1 MENDYRKELEKD
13 EKNPYQE
20 QIEAQK
26 GQIEE
31 LKAQI
36 ADQQKQMKNAYQPNG
51 AYREQSGYAE
61 VGSGYQP
68 SSAYQRYQG
77 NDVYAKRATQKA
89 YGNYDKQ
96 AQIKRRTEGVD
107 AVMSFGILGAMA
119 FSGQTAAIGS
129 AVASGAGAAGLTSI
143 AALGSLPVAGPL
155 LLGGGALMLGGAAAY
170 MAADTA
176 YKGVKGLVGLVSNK
190 QPMFNRPNSQ
200 LAILPSSMN
209 PIRTKNS
216 AGKFKELKDN
226 SNKVDGYLK
235 DIKKDFA
242 IKKDIGTKIK
252 DVANLKGLTS
262 RQKKEVAGLYG
273 DNIIRNSAK
282 DNGGV
287 VNAYNV
293 KKQVVIDAKEQGW
306 NKSKTAQMVSGV
318 NKRLE
323 VQKDKQ
329 NITKNNKVL
338 SMQKADFKTKGK
350 AASNNVEKQTVNV
363 GNSVKA
369 AANNLNFKPQPP
381 RQPQPQKAQ
390 PSASFSKDNERGS

>member
-1 MENDYRKELEKD
+1 MENDYKKELKED

-20 QIEAQK
+20 QIEEQK

-36 ADQQKQMKNAYQPNG
+36 ADQQKQMKNAYQG
-51 AYREQSGYAE
+51 GYQQSGYTE
-61 VGSGYQP
+61 VGSGYQQ
-68 SSAYQRYQG
+68 SGYQSNNTYQRYQG
-77 NDVYAKRATQKA
+77 NDVYAKKATQKA

-107 AVMSFGILGAMA
+107 AVMSFGVLGAMA

-155 LLGGGALMLGGAAAY
+155 LLGGGAILAGAVAGY
-170 MAADTA
+170 MALDTI
-176 YKGVKGLVGLVSNK
+176 YQGVKGLSGLSNNNR
-190 QPMFNRPNSQ
+190 QPIFNRPNFHIPAMQ
-200 LAILPSSMN
+200 
-209 PIRTKNS
+209 PIRNKNS
-216 AGKFKELKDN
+216 AGKFKELKDK

-235 DIKKDFA
+235 DIKQDFVN
-242 IKKDIGTKIK
+242 KKDIGTKIK

-262 RQKKEVAGLYG
+262 RQKKDVAGLYG

-293 KKQVVIDAKEQGW
+293 KKQVVKDAKEQRW
-306 NKSKTAQMVSGV
+306 NKSKTAQMVRGV
-318 NKRLE
+318 GKRLE
-323 VQKDKQ
+323 IQKDKQ
-329 NITKNNKVL
+329 NITKDNKVL
-338 SMQKADFKTKGK
+338 SMQKADLKTKNK
-350 AASNNVEKQTVNV
+350 TASKNVQRQAVKS

-390 PSASFSKDNERGS
+390 SSASFSKDNERGR